1 MTYIVVGDDLKKV
14 TFAFF
19 EILYSSNCCIW
30 LKDGEREKPTA
41 ILSLEVVLGN
51 EGHSCAD

>member
-1 MTYIVVGDDLKKV
+1 MTYIKVGDDLKKV

-51 EGHSCAD
+51 EGHSCVD